1 MSFAKRKRN
10 FYIWFRKKTE
20 VTHLPLEPQEIEKLR
35 FYQFKATTAKFF
47 YSRLN
52 KTDIRVTDTPHYQL
66 ALALAENN
74 PEKIAEAEQYYRD
87 YIACSWQTNDNDKI
101 SKRIDEFREHFQLF
115 RDKKIPQDAPVLSQL
130 SQSGDLFVVDGNH
143 RTSFSA
149 ALKRQ
154 LKCEKWPLD
163 LAFLNFSYSSR
174 FYGSGH
180 RNMPYQSV
188 YLHFENVLQGRRD
201 DVIKRLKMIPA
212 EALQGATILDVA
224 SNFGMSSIIAKHMGA
239 NSCLGIEQAPDIVDY
254 ANRFAMFNGVYPDV
268 EFRAFDLDKDQLEQN
283 FKATT
288 AFMFSIHDHLKHP
301 EKLIDIARDHVS
313 KYVIF
318 EGHPHGL
325 RENYAAFFGSGLF
338 KDIREIGR
346 LSFSAHDEREAAGRI
361 LWICEKN

>member
-1 MSFAKRKRN
+1 MSFAKRKRDL
-10 FYIWFRKKTE
+10 YIWFRRKTE
-20 VTHLPLEPQEIEKLR
+20 ATHLVLEPKSIEQLR
-35 FYQFKATTAKFF
+35 FYQFKTTTAQFF
-47 YSRLN
+47 YNRLK
-52 KTDIRVTDTPHYQL
+52 KTDIRVVDTPHYQF
-66 ALALAENN
+66 ARALAENDLG
-74 PEKIAEAEQYYRD
+74 KTSEAEQYYRD
-87 YIACSWQTNDNDKI
+87 YIACSWQTDDNDKI
-101 SKRIDEFREHFQLF
+101 SKRIDEFREHFELF
-115 RDKKIPQDAPVLSQL
+115 RDGKIPPSTPVLTQL
-130 SQSGDLFVVDGNH
+130 GKAGDLFVVDGNH

-149 ALKRQ
+149 ALQRP
-154 LKCEKWPLD
+154 LKCDKWPLD
-163 LAFLNFSYSSR
+163 LAFLYFSYSSR

-180 RNMPYQSV
+180 RNMPYQSI
-188 YLHFENVLQGRRD
+188 YLQFENILQGRRD
-201 DVIKRLKMIPA
+201 DAIKRLQMIPA

-239 NSCLGIEQAPDIVDY
+239 KSCLGIEQAPDIVDY

-268 EFRAFDLDKDQLEQN
+268 KFRAFDLDKDQLEQN

-325 RENYAAFFGSGLF
+325 RENYSAFFDSGLF